1 MPDGFDW
8 PKYRKRVSPEVQ
20 LLIDAELR
28 KQYDGGATIRGLMEE
43 SGRSY
48 GYVRRRLVATD
59 VTFRP
64 RGGDM
69 RPACR
74 SADNGPQAPR

>member
-1 MPDGFDW
+1 MV
-8 PKYRKRVSPEVQ
+8 KS
-20 LLIDAELR
+20 
-28 KQYDGGATIRGLMEE
+28 IRGLMEE

-48 GYVRRRLVATD
+48 GYIHRRLDAAG

-69 RPACR
+69 RPSRR
-74 SADNGPQAPR
+74 SANSGPQAPC

>member
-8 PKYRKRVSPEVQ
+8 PKYRKRVSPEAQ
-20 LLIDAELR
+20 TLIDAELKKR
-28 KQYDGGATIRGLMEE
+28 YDNGATIRGLMEE
-43 SGRSY
+43 SGKSY
-48 GYVRRRLVATD
+48 GYIHRRLDASG

-69 RPACR
+69 RPSRR
-74 SADNGPQAPR
+74 SADSGPKAPR

>member
-28 KQYDGGATIRGLMEE
+28 KRYDGGTTIRGLMEE

-48 GYVRRRLVATD
+48 GYVRRRLVATG

-69 RPACR
+69 RPSLR
-74 SADNGPQAPR
+74 SADSGPQAPR

>member
-1 MPDGFDW
+1 M
-8 PKYRKRVSPEVQ
+8 Q

-28 KQYDGGATIRGLMEE
+28 KRYDGGATIRGLMEE

-48 GYVRRRLVATD
+48 GYIHRRLDATG

-64 RGGDM
+64 RGGAM
-69 RPACR
+69 RPSRR
-74 SADNGPQAPR
+74 SADSGPQAPR

>member
-20 LLIDAELR
+20 LLIDAELWKR
-28 KQYDGGATIRGLMEE
+28 YDGGTTIRGLMEV
-43 SGRSY
+43 SGRSF
-48 GYVRRRLVATD
+48 GYVRRRLVATGT
-59 VTFRP
+59 TFRP

-69 RPACR
+69 RPLRR
-74 SADNGPQAPR
+74 SADSGPQAPR

>member
-1 MPDGFDW
+1 MPDGFIW
-8 PKYRKRVSPEVQ
+8 PKYRKRVSPEAQ
-20 LLIDAELR
+20 TLIDAELKKR
-28 KQYDGGATIRGLMEE
+28 YDNGTTIRGLMEE

-48 GYVRRRLVATD
+48 GYIHRRLVASN

-69 RPACR
+69 RPSRR
-74 SADNGPQAPR
+74 SANSGPQAPS